1 MNKFSNFLAR
11 LKPKKPLS
19 VNESPLYFTELA
31 IEKIK
36 KHLEGR
42 PANVKSAFK
51 VSVVYKKENIQCQ
64 VGFDDYKFIRK
75 TTFDYPIPL
84 IINEQDELF
93 LRGSY
98 IDYHEEEG
106 AYFYYPNVHL
116 EVIERK
122 NESIFVF
129 YLDRHVVS
137 LDSPIHSLGIHK
149 TNNTENLPFLI
160 KQLFSTE
167 IVESIYFEKNFIS
180 IEKKAGIDKNIFEQ
194 KIVEII
200 LSYFEKCGYPLY
212 VTESNIEAKK
222 IGQ

>member
-1 MNKFSNFLAR
+1 MRKISNFLSR
-11 LKPKKPLS
+11 LKPKKPLQ
-19 VNESPLYFTELA
+19 VNESPLFFTEIA
-31 IEKIK
+31 IEKIL

-51 VSVVYKKENIQCQ
+51 VSVVYQKESIQCQ

-75 TTFDYPIPL
+75 TTYDYPIPL

-98 IDYHEEEG
+98 IDYHEEEE

-122 NESIFVF
+122 SESIFVF
-129 YLDRHVVS
+129 YLDRQVVS
-137 LDSPIHSLGIHK
+137 LDSPVQSFGIHK
-149 TNNTENLPFLI
+149 TNSTETLPFLL

-167 IVESIYFEKNFIS
+167 IVESIFAENNFIS
-180 IEKKAGIDKNIFEQ
+180 IEIEDGIDKNIFEE

-212 VTESNIEAKK
+212 ITENNIEARKFGK
-222 IGQ
+222 